1 MKAVILAGGYG
12 KRLRPYTDEIPKPLI
27 KVGGKPI
34 IEYQVE
40 WLRRQGIDR
49 FLFLV
54 GYKRDKI
61 MEYFGD
67 GGRFNI
73 SIEYS
78 IEEEPLGTGGA
89 IKNAEKY
96 LADEE
101 MFLVVNGDILTDL
114 RILPL
119 YNELNEDAI
128 GVLAL
133 VPLPSPF
140 GVIEVDRYNYILEF
154 REKPILSEYWIN
166 AGVYLFKREILN
178 HLPHKGDIER
188 TTFPQLAR
196 DRRLKGVKY
205 QGVFWRSIDT
215 FKDIEYIEKIRGRF
229 GEKFIL

>member
-1 MKAVILAGGYG
+1 MKAVILAGGFG

-67 GGRFNI
+67 GSRFNI

-114 RILPL
+114 RILAL
-119 YNELNEDAI
+119 YNELSGDVI

-133 VPLPSPF
+133 VPLPSSF

-154 REKPILSEYWIN
+154 REKPTLSEYWIN